1 MDRHLREDT
10 RSKMALTAELVKLC
24 DRLEPD
30 TGPNPHFT
38 PIEPAELDALTQKLL
53 NELDGVLDLTKP

>member
-10 RSKMALTAELVKLC
+10 RSKMALTTELVKLC
-24 DRLEPD
+24 DCPEPD

-38 PIEPAELDALTQKLL
+38 PIEPANLNALTQKLL
-53 NELDGVLDLTKP
+53 SELGNENF